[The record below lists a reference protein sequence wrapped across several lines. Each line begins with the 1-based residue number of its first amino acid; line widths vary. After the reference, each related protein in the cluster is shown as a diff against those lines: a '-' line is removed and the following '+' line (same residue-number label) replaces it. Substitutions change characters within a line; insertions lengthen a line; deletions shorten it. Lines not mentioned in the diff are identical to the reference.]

1 MNEMIALALSAM
13 MALSPAACGSY
24 GKTGGTEIPDSFT
37 ECKTMDEAGRQAGV
51 DMDAPVSIGGKG
63 KTAVHILA
71 ETMSDWGTAANGNGV
86 GLPNPFTEFQSM
98 EDAAKAAGFSM
109 LVPDSAEGYPDRV
122 IRVLSGDESKSM
134 IEVIYY
140 NDGAEKEFRIRKA
153 AGSEDI
159 SGDYTEY
166 AESNTVAV
174 GEIQV
179 TMKGENGQVQLATW
193 TNNGYTYSIGAYPEV
208 GVSSDMMAGL
218 AAAVQ

>member
-37 ECKTMDEAGRQAGV
+37 ECKTMDEA
-51 DMDAPVSIGGKG
+51 
-63 KTAVHILA
+63 
-71 ETMSDWGTAANGNGV
+71 ANGNGV
-86 GLPNPFTEFQSM
+86 ECPNPFTEFQSM

-109 LVPDSAEGYPDRV
+109 LVPDSVEGYPDRV
-122 IRVLSGDESKSM
+122 IRVLSGDESESM

-140 NDGAEKEFRIRKA
+140 NGNAEKEFCIRKA

-159 SGDYTEY
+159 SGDYIEY

-179 TMKGENGQVQLATW
+179 TMKGGNGQVQLATW
-193 TNNGYTYSIGAYPEV
+193 TNNGYTYSIGIYHEN
-208 GVSSDMMAGL
+208 GVSCDKMAGL
-218 AAAVQ
+218 VTAVQ